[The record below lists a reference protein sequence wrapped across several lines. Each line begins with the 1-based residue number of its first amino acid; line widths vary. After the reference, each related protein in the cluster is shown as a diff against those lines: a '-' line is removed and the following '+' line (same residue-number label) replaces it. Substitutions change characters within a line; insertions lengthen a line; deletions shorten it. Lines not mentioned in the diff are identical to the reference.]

1 MELTGKVI
9 VVYPVKEGVGKT
21 SGNPWKTQEFVIETR
36 EQYPKKC
43 CLQVM
48 NDNVERFALQVGME
62 VHVKFDITAREW
74 EGRYFNTL
82 TAWEVTVMNPQD
94 FKKQPEK

>member
-1 MELTGKVI
+1 
-9 VVYPVKEGVGKT
+9 
-21 SGNPWKTQEFVIETR
+21 
-36 EQYPKKC
+36 
-43 CLQVM
+43 M

>member
-1 MELTGKVI
+1 MEIQGI
-9 VVYPVKEGVGKT
+9 VTAVLPVKEGIGKT
-21 SGNPWKTQEFVIETR
+21 SGNPWKTQEFVLETQ

-48 NDNVERFALQVGME
+48 NDNVERFALKEGMA
-62 VHVKFDITAREW
+62 VHVKFDINARQW

-82 TAWEVTVMNPQD
+82 TAWDITVLNPQN
-94 FKKQPEK
+94 FPPVEL

>member
-1 MELTGKVI
+1 MEIQGKIIQVYPEKTGTGK
-9 VVYPVKEGVGKT
+9 T
-21 SGNPWKTQEFVIETR
+21 TGNLWRTQEFVVETQ

-48 NDNVERFALQVGME
+48 NDNVERFSLKEGME
-62 VHVKFDITAREW
+62 VRVKFDINAREW

-82 TAWEVTVMNPQD
+82 TAWDIVVLNPQPSD
-94 FKKQPEK
+94 K